1 MYILGAGVAQN
12 DAAFLSD
19 AFPRSFRLVGFEG
32 GRSHACRTEEGGGV
46 MRTAELAGEAA
57 DVRGVEEEVSGH
69 AEASFV
75 CFDSLKVR
83 WCTSVEGEGDERK
96 GREYAGRNLLAL
108 RMGGPAVGL

>member
-69 AEASFV
+69 GVAEASFV

-83 WCTSVEGEGDERK
+83 
-96 GREYAGRNLLAL
+96 
-108 RMGGPAVGL
+108 